1 MKLNSNKI
9 LFTLSFTVIVFAMG
23 CQKDYYKDTGKHK
36 GNFDGTVL
44 EYLESKPDYFS
55 KVVKLI
61 KLTGMEN
68 VFQNEEIT
76 FFAPADSSINLSL
89 SLLNQLGELNG
100 LPKVTRLEQISP
112 NVWRKYL
119 ARYVFKGKKSMNDY
133 RQFDPGNLSAY
144 SGQIYASYDGSLMNV
159 GVLYNDAGGV
169 KYAGYRQLYISFIPS
184 ASSPLD
190 YTTWYSAQVASV
202 NIEPSNGY
210 VHALAY
216 AEHYFGFSPIL
227 FIQDAAAAGIQP

>member
-1 MKLNSNKI
+1 M
-9 LFTLSFTVIVFAMG
+9 IVCAMG
-23 CQKDYYKDTGKHK
+23 CQKDYYKDTGIHK

-44 EYLESKPDYFS
+44 EYLESKADYFS

-68 VFQNEEIT
+68 IFQSEDIT
-76 FFAPADSSINLSL
+76 FFAPADSSINRTLAI
-89 SLLNQLGELNG
+89 LNQVGEDEG
-100 LPKVTRLEQISP
+100 LPKVTRVEQISP

-133 RQFDPGNLSAY
+133 RQLDPGNLSAY

-159 GVLYNDAGGV
+159 GVVYDDAGGV
-169 KYAGYRQLYISFIPS
+169 KYAGYRHMIISFIPTAS
-184 ASSPLD
+184 APLD
-190 YTTWYSAQVASV
+190 YTTWYASDVASA
-202 NIEPSNGY
+202 NIEPANGY

-216 AEHYFGFSPIL
+216 ANHYFGFSPIL